1 MKLNQRKEML
11 RTYVHAAEIFE
22 EALIPFLPKI
32 SGYLEKKLK
41 DGDPNLHPVIADALG
56 HNVHFLLRKTDS
68 LEELLNHINPI
79 MRMIFTNLALP
90 SKNIQI
96 GAAQCLTRV
105 I

>member
-1 MKLNQRKEML
+1 ML

-41 DGDPNLHPVIADALG
+41 DGDPNLHLVIADALG